1 MELLEILNMSVFTIR
16 IWHFLFVLIFV
27 ICIFAGDRIVDEIKY
42 IKYKK
47 WRKEN
52 MIEVLDRAENEMY
65 VNKKYFSDEDIK
77 RNGMVIKE

>member
-16 IWHFLFVLIFV
+16 IWNFFLVLVFIIIVFV
-27 ICIFAGDRIVDEIKY
+27 ADRVADELKY
-42 IKYKK
+42 MKYKK

-52 MIEVLDRAENEMY
+52 MIEVLDRAGNEMC

-77 RNGMVIKE
+77 RNGMVIKK